1 MVAMNYAVFSRP
13 KHKGGVSGDA
23 YTVQKGEDFYLFALV
38 DGLGSGEAAAK
49 ASHAAVACIQEY
61 YALGLIDLLR
71 RCHQALRSTR
81 GAVLGL
87 LRVAPA
93 VGEVR
98 YVGVGNIGFYALS
111 RERFQPISY
120 NGIVG
125 YRLPRVHEFV
135 GLYTPGDM
143 FVMYSDGIDGRFHG
157 DSSVF
162 NQGSDLKQMA
172 DSLARRYGKDDDDV
186 SVLVVR

>member
-1 MVAMNYAVFSRP
+1 MAAMNYAVFSRP
-13 KHKGGVSGDA
+13 KYKDRISGDA

-61 YALGLIDLLR
+61 YELGLMDLLR

-87 LRVAPA
+87 LRVDPEM
-93 VGEVR
+93 GEVR

-111 RERFQPISY
+111 QERFQPISY

-135 GLYTPGDM
+135 GQYTPGDT
-143 FVMYSDGIDGRFHG
+143 FVMYSDGIDGRFHS
-157 DSSVF
+157 DPSVL
-162 NQGSDLKQMA
+162 NQGNDLKQLA
-172 DSLARRYGKDDDDV
+172 DSLAIHYGKDDDDV